1 MHDEDLAD
9 IIAEIFDGVTVLNSN
24 FGPIYIKHYGQLEL
38 RKIFTKKKGYLREAK
53 NRGLLTEKEMIKSLL
68 EDEMWS
74 EEAEKEIQE
83 KQNLIETMKKSL
95 SRILIPSKRDTH
107 KKMIEA
113 EEGKLLE
120 ISKEKQ
126 SLLGLTAEKYAE
138 KKVNKDFFENLLFLD
153 KDFKKPAFLELSYTD
168 IRKEQELN
176 EIQAQ
181 FFSRMSD
188 DNISRAALCQYFS
201 PYLAYSEDVIGMFGK
216 PIKDLTSFELKI
228 LTYARSFLNVFK
240 SATKEIPEH
249 VARDP
254 DLLLEFAEAQK
265 NESQG
270 KKTKASEGSGATTH
284 FGATRGDIE
293 QMKSEDEDSIDLGE
307 KLKSSGGSMNMK
319 ELMDLHGV

>member
-38 RKIFTKKKGYLREAK
+38 RKIFAKKKQYLTEAK
-53 NRGLLTEKEMIKSLL
+53 NRGLLAEQEMLKSLL

-74 EEAEKEIQE
+74 EESEKEIEE
-83 KQNLIETMKKSL
+83 KQNLIKTMKKSL
-95 SRILIPSKRDTH
+95 GRIQIPSKRDTH

-113 EEGKLLE
+113 EEAKLLE

-168 IRKEQELN
+168 IAKERELN

-188 DNISRAALCQYFS
+188 DNISKAALCQYFS
-201 PYLAYSEDVIGMFGK
+201 PYLPYSEDVMGMFGK
-216 PIKDLTSFELKI
+216 PIKDLSSFELKI
-228 LTYARSFLNVFK
+228 LSYARSFLNVFK

-265 NESQG
+265 NESRG

-284 FGATRGDIE
+284 FGATRSDIE